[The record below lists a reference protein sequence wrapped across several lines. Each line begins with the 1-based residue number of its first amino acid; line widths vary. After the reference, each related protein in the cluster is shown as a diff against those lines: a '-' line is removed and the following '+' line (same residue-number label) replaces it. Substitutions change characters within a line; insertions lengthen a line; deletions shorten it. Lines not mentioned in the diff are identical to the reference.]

1 MLWPCSA
8 ILMYDLTFLRT
19 NVVTYLLNVDSI
31 NPTVNN
37 VFFHLS
43 ELDEDDDSAYQY
55 VVEVSSELIDS
66 LPNLQ
71 MKVTNVDVNGTDKF
85 HEHLVPWFLQ

>member
-1 MLWPCSA
+1 MLWWCCV
-8 ILMYDLTFLRT
+8 ILMYDPTFQRT
-19 NVVTYLLNVDSI
+19 NVLTYLMSTQLI
-31 NPTVNN
+31 LQRIM
-37 VFFHLS
+37 FFHLS
-43 ELDEDDDSAYQY
+43 ELDGDDDSAYQY

-71 MKVTNVDVNGTDKF
+71 VKVTNVDVNGTDKF